1 MADGYY
7 DPQGRKRFAEMGED
21 APEFREKFYDWYS
34 AVFAEGVLGQR
45 EKALIGLAV
54 AHAVQCPCC
63 PRRRGSGEAVVMPPE
78 ELSCRVSATDDNG
91 AAARAGYRA
100 ALTW

>member
-1 MADGYY
+1 MLSRDSHG
-7 DPQGRKRFAEMGED
+7 
-21 APEFREKFYDWYS
+21 FREKFYDRYG

-54 AHAVQCPCC
+54 THAVQRPCC
-63 PRRRGSGEAVVMPPE
+63 PRRRGSGEAVVMPPDG
-78 ELSCRVSATDDNG
+78 SNCRVSATDDNG